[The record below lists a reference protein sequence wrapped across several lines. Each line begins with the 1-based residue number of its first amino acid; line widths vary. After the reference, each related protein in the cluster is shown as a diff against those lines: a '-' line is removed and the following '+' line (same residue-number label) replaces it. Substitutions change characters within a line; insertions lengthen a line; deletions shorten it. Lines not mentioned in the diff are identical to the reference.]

1 MSLSKRRHICGRT
14 FSERVRQY
22 SQNTMVLNPF
32 LMNDWKLKAALK
44 VVFVLLLTVWAL
56 VGLDV
61 LGVHLP
67 LLRGIFSVA
76 FFLFIPGIL
85 ILRALRAHRIGSER
99 TLLFACL
106 LYTSDAADEEDS
118 VDL

>member
-56 VGLDV
+56 VGFDV

-85 ILRALRAHRIGSER
+85 IPVSYTHLRAHE
-99 TLLFACL
+99 TPVLLVCRL
-106 LYTSDAADEEDS
+106 LLDQ
-118 VDL
+118 